1 MSEVVDINYLD
12 ETFEV
17 PEEGLKFLQS
27 LTVDEQQEELQKMY
41 LGVKQSRKDKEIKI
55 EKSNDSK
62 RILSRFDSTLET
74 ARSSYAM
81 AYGSDDTVI
90 PGLGKG
96 PKEPFIASALMIP
109 EEDLDTTSGL
119 SYGVRS
125 KLSLLASPEARRVF
139 LENTTGGKLE
149 TLEINGRAEDYIRYR
164 DGKVVQVDEKGFRPR
179 DSGDMMGEVL
189 PLGAEVGATLAVIKA
204 AVPTVGASLLTLG
217 TVGPAAGAATRE
229 FQSVIAQ
236 EGIPFMFE
244 GLAPEAQVDFTDS
257 LGRAATEFAVG
268 AVLETVLVGGGK
280 FVYKPRAIAKTLD
293 AEIADQSAKAA
304 KSFNEQYKFDIESGG
319 LSKVPEAPI
328 PKDDFEFLIG
338 SRSESMAIPVERVS
352 ANIKNVPDV
361 IYGTERLAKQESAN
375 TVVRNVERLEK
386 TIVQAEKSGI
396 QQVDL
401 LVGETNSGLARLKEF
416 ALGGGAPRQ
425 AAERAS
431 LVSAEVVEQ
440 TARSIKQESDK
451 LYGKVFKSAAEEEVG
466 IPIKDLVQVVRGK
479 TITKEGKKKLAP
491 KNVDTVINYLFDE
504 VIQKYGKFKN
514 IDELKDSDFWKNNSL
529 VSFADLDLL
538 YKTNKQAF
546 DVTSTSKNL
555 SARDLDQRLNKL
567 RKKVAS
573 KSQGTKDAL
582 KEADGFYNETYVPYK
597 NNVYSKFFGSEAF
610 GLQKPEVGNAGII
623 SILQGDNPLKSIQ
636 NIKSARKSIDKFSG
650 PNSESRR
657 LFDQSLRYQLLY
669 KTGFLG
675 EVGTIPKGITG
686 HEKFLFDEVFGRNM
700 SNTVQSLGKDA
711 RILNLEIDAK
721 TSQEILQK
729 YVKEGNIEGSKY
741 KNSVFNSLKKIEDV
755 KDLEA
760 RNLFNTKSAFEVIQ
774 GDLDGAGRLIIGGKI
789 NTDSVHNFMKSL
801 NPLEKKYFRRATLAS
816 LIDKYGTPDGDGLLF
831 NGKKILKVIEN
842 NPSKYYGENGIFGPD
857 GRNKLKPFLELADT
871 YNLDIKKASKTTV
884 GQVSYGNRIIWNASD
899 PGSPMLITNLLS
911 NLSPTAIKNRIKSRI
926 MASAYLTDSFDKK
939 SVKGYLARRGN
950 FNFNYDEEIINQVVR
965 DMLVKEDGIEFL
977 LGYDD
982 ELRATMVELL
992 GGSGQQSSQNQK
1004 TFIRES
1010 ILDRQ

>member
-1 MSEVVDINYLD
+1 MSEVVDIEYLD
-12 ETFEV
+12 EIFEV

-27 LTVDEQQEELQKMY
+27 LPVDKQQEELQKMY

-55 EKSNDSK
+55 EKSNEAK
-62 RILSRFDSTLET
+62 RILSRFDP
-74 ARSSYAM
+74 
-81 AYGSDDTVI
+81 TVEIDQYSPQQTEI

-139 LENTTGGKLE
+139 LENATGGKLE
-149 TLEINGRAEDYIRYR
+149 TLEINGRPEDYIRYR

-179 DSGDMMGEVL
+179 DVGDMMGEVL

-204 AVPTVGASLLTLG
+204 AAPTGGASLLTLG
-217 TVGPAAGAATRE
+217 TVGPAAGAAARE

-268 AVLETVLVGGGK
+268 AVLETVLVGVGK
-280 FVYKPRAIAKTLD
+280 FAYKPKAIAKTLE
-293 AEIADQSAKAA
+293 AEVADQSAKSA
-304 KSFNEQYKFDIESGG
+304 KSFNKKYEFEIESGG
-319 LSKVPEAPI
+319 LSRVTEAPMA
-328 PKDDFEFLIG
+328 KDDFEFLIG
-338 SRSESMAIPVERVS
+338 SRPGSMAIPVERVGT
-352 ANIKNVPDV
+352 NIKNVPDV
-361 IYGTERLAKQESAN
+361 IYGTERLAKKEAAD
-375 TVVRNVERLEK
+375 TVVRNADRLEK
-386 TIVQAEKSGI
+386 AVVQAEKSGI

-401 LVGETNSGLARLKEF
+401 LVRETNSGLARLKEF
-416 ALGGGAPRQ
+416 ALGGGAPRA

-440 TARSIKQESDK
+440 TARSIKKESDE

-479 TITKEGKKKLAP
+479 TIKAKGEKKLAP
-491 KNVDTVINYLFDE
+491 KKVDTVVNYLFDE
-504 VIQKYGKFKN
+504 VIQKYEFKN
-514 IDELKDSDFWKNNSL
+514 IAELKDSDFWKNNSL
-529 VSFADLDLL
+529 VSFADLDLF

-546 DVTSTSKNL
+546 DTSSTSKNL

-582 KEADGFYNETYVPYK
+582 EAADGFYNETYVPYK

-623 SILQGDNPLKSIQ
+623 SILKGDNPLKSIQ
-636 NIKSARKSIDKFSG
+636 NIKSARENIDKFSG
-650 PNSESRR
+650 PNSEARR
-657 LFDQSLRYQLLY
+657 MFDQSLRYQLLY

-675 EVGTIPKGITG
+675 EVGTVPNGITG
-686 HEKFLFDEVFGRNM
+686 QEKFLFDEVFGPNM
-700 SNTVQSLGKDA
+700 SDTVQSLSKDA
-711 RILNLEIDAK
+711 RILNVEIDAK
-721 TSQEILQK
+721 KTQKILQK
-729 YVKEGNIEGSKY
+729 YVREGNIEGSKY
-741 KNSVFNSLKKIEDV
+741 KNSVFNSLKKIEDA

-774 GDLDGAGRLIIGGKI
+774 GDLDGAGRLIIKKKT
-789 NTDSVHNFMKSL
+789 NTDSVHNFMKEL
-801 NPLEKKYFRRATLAS
+801 KPIEKKYFRRATLAA
-816 LIDKYGTPDGDGLLF
+816 LIDKYGAPDGDGLLF
-831 NGKKILKVIEN
+831 NGKKVLEVIES

-857 GRNKLKPFLELADT
+857 GRKKLKPFLELADT

-884 GQVSYGNRIIWNASD
+884 GQVSYGNRIIWNAAD
-899 PGSPMLITNLLS
+899 PGSPTIITNLLS

-926 MASAYLTDSFDKK
+926 MATAYLTDSFDKK
-939 SVKGYLARRGN
+939 SVKGYLARRSN
-950 FNFNYDEEIINQVVR
+950 SNFNYDEEVINQVVR

-982 ELRATMVELL
+982 ELRATMVEFL
-992 GGSGQQSSQNQK
+992 GGSGTQSAQGQK

>member
-27 LTVDEQQEELQKMY
+27 LPVDEQQEELQKMY

-164 DGKVVQVDEKGFRPR
+164 DGKVVQVDEKGFRPK
-179 DSGDMMGEVL
+179 DAGDMMGEVL
-189 PLGAEVGATLAVIKA
+189 PLGAGVGATLAVVKA
-204 AVPTVGASLLTLG
+204 AVPTGGASLFTLG
-217 TVGPAAGAATRE
+217 IAGPAAGAATRE

-257 LGRAATEFAVG
+257 LGRAATEFAID
-268 AVLETVLVGGGK
+268 AVLETVLVGVGK
-280 FVYKPRAIAKTLD
+280 FAYKPKGIAKTLD
-293 AEIADQSAKAA
+293 AEIADQSAKSS
-304 KSFNEQYKFDIESGG
+304 KSFNKKYEFEIESGG
-319 LSKVPEAPI
+319 LSKVPEAPMA
-328 PKDDFEFLIG
+328 KDDFEFLIG
-338 SRSESMAIPVERVS
+338 SRPGSMAIPVERVGT
-352 ANIKNVPDV
+352 NIKNVPDV
-361 IYGTERLAKQESAN
+361 IYGTERLAKRESAN
-375 TVVRNVERLEK
+375 TVARKVDELEK
-386 TIVQAEKSGI
+386 AKVKSEESVIEQAS
-396 QQVDL
+396 L
-401 LVGETNSGLARLKEF
+401 LTKETDSGLAKLKEF
-416 ALGGGAPRQ
+416 ALGGGAPRA

-491 KNVDTVINYLFDE
+491 KNVDTVIDYVFNE
-504 VIQKYGKFKN
+504 VIQKYGFKN
-514 IDELKDSDFWKNNSL
+514 IDELKDSDFWKNNSG
-529 VSFADLDLL
+529 VSFADLDLF

-546 DVTSTSKNL
+546 DTTATSKNL

-573 KSQGTKDAL
+573 KSEGTKDAL
-582 KEADGFYNETYVPYK
+582 KAADGFYNEMYVPYK
-597 NNVYSKFFGSEAF
+597 NNVYSKFFGNEAF
-610 GLQKPEVGNAGII
+610 GLQNPEIGNAGII
-623 SILQGDNPLKSIQ
+623 SILKGDNPLKSIQ
-636 NIKSARKSIDKFSG
+636 NIKSARKAIDKFSG
-650 PNSESRR
+650 PNSEARR

-675 EVGTIPKGITG
+675 EVGTIPNGITG
-686 HEKFLFDEVFGRNM
+686 QEKFLFDEVFGPNM

-721 TSQEILQK
+721 TSKEILQK

-741 KNSVFNSLKKIEDV
+741 KNSVLNSLKKIEDV

-760 RNLFNTKSAFEVIQ
+760 QSLFNTKSAFEVIQ

-801 NPLEKKYFRRATLAS
+801 NPIEKKYFRRATLAS

-831 NGKKILKVIEN
+831 NGKKILQVIEN

-857 GRNKLKPFLELADT
+857 GRSKLKPFLELADI
-871 YNLDIKKASKTTV
+871 YNLDIKKASKTTL
-884 GQVSYGNRIIWNASD
+884 GQISYGNRIIWNAAE
-899 PGSPMLITNLLS
+899 PTAPTIITNLLS
-911 NLSPTAIKNRIKSRI
+911 NLSPTAIKNRIKSKI

-992 GGSGQQSSQNQK
+992 GGSGTQSAQGQK